1 MNMQFKKQQCYVAGL
16 ALGWI
21 GYAVGLAYFSYEREW
36 ALVLLWMAGVPCLR
50 WAPFYF
56 FPHISRF
63 LGYGRIMDKLAPIP
77 PPHANP
83 SATPVA
89 VNFYRFFS
97 CPFCPSVLARLQAL
111 QKQMG
116 FTLEIF
122 DVTFKPQML
131 LTKGIKSVPVVAVG
145 DQRLVGNSTTEQL
158 APSQTPWI
166 VQPGARPQP
175 DGVVTS
181 GGQFADSR
189 QSVRQPSRGSVF
201 SSGRQPRD

>member
-1 MNMQFKKQQCYVAGL
+1 MEVPMNMQFKKQQCYVAGL

-83 SATPVA
+83 SAAPVA

-97 CPFCPSVLARLQAL
+97 CPLCPSVLARLQAL
-111 QKQMG
+111 QKCC
-116 FTLEIF
+116 ER
-122 DVTFKPQML
+122 DH
-131 LTKGIKSVPVVAVG
+131 KSERRL
-145 DQRLVGNSTTEQL
+145 DSLQRNSSRKCDRNAADKFEKRSQPWKRHRGAQHLVDAFRVKS
-158 APSQTPWI
+158 
-166 VQPGARPQP
+166 
-175 DGVVTS
+175 DS
-181 GGQFADSR
+181 GCP
-189 QSVRQPSRGSVF
+189 SVRSRE
-201 SSGRQPRD
+201 Q